1 MIDHEVLPLADHI
14 NLLLARTLLFLAVR
28 QANCQGGCASSQV
41 TTSAP
46 SNSLSPVTMTW
57 ALSGNLSKDA
67 QPVALAETG
76 IITFNYAD
84 RQTVSI
90 PGPFLQA
97 WNNYQNS

>member
-1 MIDHEVLPLADHI
+1 
-14 NLLLARTLLFLAVR
+14 
-28 QANCQGGCASSQV
+28 
-41 TTSAP
+41 
-46 SNSLSPVTMTW
+46 MTW

-90 PGPFLQA
+90 PDTFLQA

>member
-1 MIDHEVLPLADHI
+1 
-14 NLLLARTLLFLAVR
+14 
-28 QANCQGGCASSQV
+28 
-41 TTSAP
+41 
-46 SNSLSPVTMTW
+46 MTW

-67 QPVALAETG
+67 QFVALAETG